1 LCDLSRLL
9 LSRFAIPSFS
19 SGGKL
24 LRRQQ
29 MAEAAGERVLAQA
42 AVGRGASA
50 AMRSQRDTWIGL
62 ACGFVGCAIFAGSL
76 PATRLAVRAFD
87 PLLLTAG
94 RAVVAGLLGLA
105 LLLWRRQSW
114 PDLAIWLRLAVVAFG
129 VVLGFPLF
137 SAYAMH
143 QVPASHGIVFV
154 GLLPMMTAAFAV
166 LRGGE
171 RPKPVFW
178 LFAGLG
184 AAIVIGYALIEAR
197 IEGHAVGLQAADIDM
212 LIAVIVCGL
221 GYAEGAVLARRL
233 GSWQVICWALVLSL
247 PVMAIVLIWR
257 WQVSNLDLM
266 TVWVSGPGPLL
277 GFAYVCLFSM
287 LIGFFFWYHGLK
299 LGGTARVGQLQ
310 LIQSFIG
317 LGLAAL
323 VLGEAIP
330 LAAILAA
337 GLVVGCIFGA
347 RRFA

>member
-1 LCDLSRLL
+1 MENLRDQAAGGYLAR
-9 LSRFAIPSFS
+9 
-19 SGGKL
+19 SGG
-24 LRRQQ
+24 QSVTTPVTVGT
-29 MAEAAGERVLAQA
+29 AAAKRA
-42 AVGRGASA
+42 
-50 AMRSQRDTWIGL
+50 TWLGL
-62 ACGFVGCAIFAGSL
+62 VFGFVGCAIFAGSL
-76 PATRLAVRAFD
+76 PATRLAVAAFD
-87 PLLLTAG
+87 PLLVTAA
-94 RAVVAGLLGLA
+94 RAVIAGLLSIVLLA
-105 LLLWRRQSW
+105 ASRQAWPERRIW
-114 PDLAIWLRLAVVAFG
+114 ARLAIVAFG

-171 RPKPVFW
+171 RPKPAFW

-197 IEGHAVGLQAADIDM
+197 IEGHAIGLQAADIDM

-221 GYAEGAVLARRL
+221 GYAEGAVLARQL
-233 GSWQVICWALVLSL
+233 GSWQVICWALILSL
-247 PVMAIVLIWR
+247 PVMAVLLAWR

-266 TVWVSGPGPLL
+266 TVWAAGPGPLL

-323 VLGEAIP
+323 VLGETVP
-330 LAAILAA
+330 LAAIIAA
-337 GLVVGCIFGA
+337 VLVVGCIFGA
-347 RRFA
+347 RRVA

>member
-1 LCDLSRLL
+1 MV
-9 LSRFAIPSFS
+9 
-19 SGGKL
+19 
-24 LRRQQ
+24 
-29 MAEAAGERVLAQA
+29 MAEVAGGQTAGTGGIRMTAARQP
-42 AVGRGASA
+42 GREAWLG
-50 AMRSQRDTWIGL
+50 IV
-62 ACGFVGCAIFAGSL
+62 CGFVGCVIFAGSL
-76 PATRLAVRAFD
+76 PATRLAVAAFD
-87 PLLLTAG
+87 PLLVTAG

-105 LLLWRRQSW
+105 LLLYRRQSW
-114 PDLAIWLRLAVVAFG
+114 PTLGVWLRLGIVAFG

-184 AAIVIGYALIEAR
+184 AAIVVGYALIEAR
-197 IEGHAVGLQAADIDM
+197 LEGHAIGLQPADIDM

-221 GYAEGAVLARRL
+221 GYAEGAVLTRRL
-233 GSWQVICWALVLSL
+233 GSWQVICWALVLTL
-247 PVMAIVLIWR
+247 PVMAILFAWR

-266 TVWVSGPGPLL
+266 TVWAAGAGPLL
-277 GFAYVCLFSM
+277 GFAYVSLFSM

-317 LGLAAL
+317 LGLAAAI
-323 VLGEAIP
+323 LGESVP
-330 LAAILAA
+330 LAAIIAA
-337 GLVVGCIFGA
+337 VLVVGCIFGA
-347 RRFA
+347 RRFG